1 MELRDY
7 LNSIN
12 YEKKHVMEDS
22 RDEKEYYPFMV
33 NRCMSYFPDSILQ
46 ANQMNTSWHLP
57 KRMQYDYL
65 FHGLRSRKRFSKWE
79 KINHPK
85 EIDLIKRYF
94 GYSTQK
100 ALDILPILTE
110 DDISAM
116 YKGLN
121 KGG

>member
-57 KRMQYDYL
+57 KRMQYDY
-65 FHGLRSRKRFSKWE
+65 FFYGLRPRKRFSKWE
-79 KINHPK
+79 KITHPK

-110 DDISAM
+110 ADISAM

>member
-46 ANQMNTSWHLP
+46 ANQMNSA
-57 KRMQYDYL
+57 Q
-65 FHGLRSRKRFSKWE
+65 
-79 KINHPK
+79 
-85 EIDLIKRYF
+85 
-94 GYSTQK
+94 Q
-100 ALDILPILTE
+100 
-110 DDISAM
+110 IS
-116 YKGLN
+116 L
-121 KGG
+121 